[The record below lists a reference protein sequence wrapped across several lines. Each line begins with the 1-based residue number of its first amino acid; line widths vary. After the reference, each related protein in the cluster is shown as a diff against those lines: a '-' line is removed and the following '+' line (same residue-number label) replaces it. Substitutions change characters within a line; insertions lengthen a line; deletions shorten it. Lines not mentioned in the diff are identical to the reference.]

1 MHTLYNL
8 EYLRIDNK
16 VIKED
21 MHTISYTEL
30 LIYSVLMKMRLLV
43 TCHGTQVESFDF
55 LLLHP
60 PQVNK

>member
-43 TCHGTQVESFDF
+43 TCHGTQVESFDC
-55 LLLHP
+55 
-60 PQVNK
+60 